1 MKRLLGF
8 LGSLGLATTI
18 AVGTAN
24 ADGAPY
30 SPGLAWGWPGV
41 GAKGAPARFV
51 AFGMPKSTIVAKV
64 RVRDGRVL
72 RSKVLRGFYGV
83 PLVAYD
89 GTAGGLSGDGRV
101 LVLGSESPY
110 PGLAGR
116 TRFMLLDSSTLTLQ
130 RQIVL
135 RGSWSFDAMSP
146 DAATLYFTQHLKVD
160 KNPVYRVRPFDVR
173 AGRLRGAIIDR
184 LEGEEEMGGVPVSRV
199 PSADGRWAYT
209 LYARRG
215 DEPFV
220 HALDTAKREAFC
232 IDLSLDV
239 DYGKQWSMRL
249 KIDPSRGRLSAWLNG
264 RRLATVDTRTWEV
277 QEIES

>member
-1 MKRLLGF
+1 MKRLFGF
-8 LGSLGLATTI
+8 LGSLGLAAVI

-41 GAKGAPARFV
+41 GAQGASARFV

-64 RVRDGRVL
+64 RARDGRVL
-72 RSKVLRGFYGV
+72 HSKVLRGFYGI

-116 TRFMLLDSSTLTLQ
+116 TRFVLLDSSTLTPQ

-135 RGSWSFDAMSP
+135 TGSWSFDAMSP
-146 DAATLYFTQHLKVD
+146 DATTIYFTQHLKVD
-160 KNPVYRVRPFDVR
+160 KNPVYRVRPFDLR
-173 AGRLRGAIIDR
+173 AGRLLDAIVDR
-184 LEGEEEMGGVPVSRV
+184 LEKEEEMGGVPVSRV

-215 DEPFV
+215 HEPFV
-220 HALDTAKREAFC
+220 HALDTVQREAFC
-232 IDLSLDV
+232 IDLPLDV

-249 KIDPSRGRLSAWLNG
+249 KLDRARKQLSAWLPG
-264 RRLATVDTRTWEV
+264 RKVATVDTRTWKAQRV
-277 QEIES
+277 KR